1 MPSAYSAVDIC
12 NQALA
17 MVGGEFI
24 RALDSSTKR
33 SRACSVF
40 YPMLRDYLLVRLDWP
55 FAKKLGLL
63 KPLDEDQPI
72 RVGLNVQIK
81 TQIPEG
87 WYAYQLP
94 NDCAAPRDL
103 HPPGSKE
110 RWKQFQRTIL
120 AKQSPEQEP
129 KLYYTA
135 FVTDTSL
142 FSLTFVNLLSLGIAA
157 RLAPSIAQD
166 QALTSNL
173 HNQWLN
179 EQYTVFADD
188 ANIGEDYRTRDE
200 QPLND
205 SFVDP
210 WLGDEIVISRLLPV
224 DEAE

>member
-1 MPSAYSAVDIC
+1 MSSPYSAVDIC

-17 MVGGEFI
+17 MVGGDFI
-24 RALDSSTKR
+24 RALDNSTKR

-40 YPMLRDYLLVRLDWP
+40 YPMVRDYLLTRLDWP

-63 KPLDEDQPI
+63 KPLDEDQPL
-72 RVGLNVQIK
+72 RVGLNIQIK
-81 TQIPEG
+81 SQIPEG
-87 WYAYQLP
+87 WFAYQMP
-94 NDCAAPRDL
+94 NDCLAPRDL

-120 AKQSPEQEP
+120 TPKPPESEP

-135 FVTDTSL
+135 RIEDASL
-142 FSLTFVNLLSLGIAA
+142 FSMTFVNLLTLGIAA

-166 QALTSNL
+166 KALASSL
-173 HNQWLN
+173 HSQWIN

-188 ANIGEDYRTRDE
+188 ANIGEDYRTHDE

-210 WLGDEIVISRLLPV
+210 WVGEDLIISRSM
-224 DEAE
+224 AEKAE